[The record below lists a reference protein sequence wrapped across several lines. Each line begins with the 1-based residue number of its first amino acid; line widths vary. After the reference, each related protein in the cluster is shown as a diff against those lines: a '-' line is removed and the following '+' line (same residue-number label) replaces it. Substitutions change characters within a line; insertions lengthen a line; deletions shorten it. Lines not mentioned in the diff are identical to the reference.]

1 MIIKTQFQELLF
13 ITGGSAT
20 WGVPLWKTVW
30 QFLTELNI
38 LGPYNP
44 AFVLLGIYT
53 NELKTYVYTKTY
65 TGTFIAALFIAG
77 KTLKQSRCPL
87 VDECISKLWY
97 NQTMDYYLVQKRNE
111 LSSHEKT

>member
-1 MIIKTQFQELLF
+1 MIIKTQFQKLLF

-65 TGTFIAALFIAG
+65 TQMLIAALRITS
-77 KTLKQSRCPL
+77 KTWQQPDVLQ
-87 VDECISKLWY
+87 
-97 NQTMDYYLVQKRNE
+97 
-111 LSSHEKT
+111 